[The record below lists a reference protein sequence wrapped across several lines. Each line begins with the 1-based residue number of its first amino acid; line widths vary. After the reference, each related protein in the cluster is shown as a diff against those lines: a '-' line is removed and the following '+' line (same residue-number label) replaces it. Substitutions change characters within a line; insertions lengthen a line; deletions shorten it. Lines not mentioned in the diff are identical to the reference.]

1 MKIRTFLALAGL
13 AALALVWAPPAG
25 ARQQS
30 DKELL
35 AELRKLAEPPDLDKE
50 KFDTPDAFKA
60 LMKKRGDAAL
70 GLLKDFEA
78 RHGKSPLLHEA
89 RAETL
94 KALTFGNQ
102 PQAGAVELAKKIVAD
117 APKGSD
123 FAAQADLVLA
133 MQEFEA
139 MFKDAKKAEDLKD
152 LWHKN
157 AETIRT
163 RIGAYLTAYPKFRLG
178 ADVAGQLARLAEQV
192 DDPKTHRLIVD
203 AVAKNLPDH
212 PLAKVAKREQAVGK
226 EFPFEYTPVGGQKR
240 TSLKDLRGKVVVIDF
255 WATWCGPC
263 KAEIPAMKKLYEE
276 YGKKGLEIIGVS
288 LDEKEAALTDYVKD
302 KGVPWPQVFGKD
314 AQALADEWGVEAIPA
329 VFIIDRQGRLRSLNA
344 RGKLEKLV
352 PELLGE
358 K

>member
-1 MKIRTFLALAGL
+1 MKTRTFLALCGL
-13 AALALVWAPPAG
+13 AALALAWAPLAG
-25 ARQQS
+25 AQQRT

-35 AELRKLAEPPDLDKE
+35 AELRRLAEPPDLDKE
-50 KFDTPDAFKA
+50 KIDTPDAFKA
-60 LMKKRGDAAL
+60 ILKKRGDAARD
-70 GLLKDFEA
+70 LLKDFEA
-78 RHGKSPLLHEA
+78 RHAKSPLLQEA

-94 KALTFGNQ
+94 KVLTVGNE
-102 PQAGAVELAKKIVAD
+102 PQAGAAELARKIVAD

-123 FAAQADLVLA
+123 FAAQADLFLA
-133 MQEFEA
+133 MQDFEK

-157 AETIRT
+157 AEGIRKRVET
-163 RIGAYLTAYPKFRLG
+163 YLTAYPKFRLG

-203 AVAKNLPDH
+203 TVARNLPDH

-226 EFPFEYTPVGGQKR
+226 EFAFEYLPVGGQKR
-240 TSLKDLRGKVVVIDF
+240 TSLKELRGKVVVLDF

-288 LDEKEAALTDYVKD
+288 LDEKEAALTGYVKD
-302 KGVPWPQVFGKD
+302 KGVPWPQVVGKD

-329 VFIIDRQGRLRSLNA
+329 VFVIDRQGRLRSLNA